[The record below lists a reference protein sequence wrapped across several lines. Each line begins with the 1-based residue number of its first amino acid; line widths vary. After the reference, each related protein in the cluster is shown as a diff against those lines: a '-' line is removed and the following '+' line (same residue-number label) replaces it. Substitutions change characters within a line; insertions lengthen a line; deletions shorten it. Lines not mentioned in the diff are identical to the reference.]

1 MKLILVRA
9 VALSFGLM
17 ACSNDRLR
25 GETTTNTPAGEILPV
40 IKLEPRDVDLKN
52 RFGLSYQMGLNI
64 GVDFRKFG
72 GLALSQPGPATGSTF
87 NRNYDNGYNRIDSST
102 NAGGLTCN
110 WGYQNG
116 QSVQG
121 DSLVLQSYSTPANAS
136 ANGRQDDPQHGFEM
150 FYQRELIRETHWR
163 LGAEAAVGYTF
174 ISIADHSTLKNTAY
188 RTNDTFALNG
198 TIPPLP
204 PYNGTFQGPGDLIGS
219 TPNRSTDVLV
229 RTATIG
235 GDRSVDANVFMFRLG
250 PYLEVP
256 LNQRVSL
263 FANAGLALIAGH
275 TEFSFHERVTINDPA
290 NDINLTSQTRSGSGS
305 KTDFLVGGYAGGGL
319 AYALTREVSLF
330 AGARYQA
337 AGRAINH
344 EKGKESILDLGQSI
358 LVTVG
363 VTYAF

>member
-1 MKLILVRA
+1 MKLTLGRVVAFSVGLLALGNEWLRA
-9 VALSFGLM
+9 
-17 ACSNDRLR
+17 D
-25 GETTTNTPAGEILPV
+25 ETNTPAGDILPV
-40 IKLEPRDVDLKN
+40 ITLEPQDNILKN
-52 RFGLSYQMGLNI
+52 RIGISYQMGLNI
-64 GVDFRKFG
+64 SVDFRKFG
-72 GLALSQPGPATGSTF
+72 GLALSQPGPAAGSAI
-87 NRNYDNGYNRIDSST
+87 NRNYDNGYNRVDSST
-102 NAGGLTCN
+102 NAGGVTWN

-136 ANGRQDDPQHGFEM
+136 SNGRQEDPQHGFEA
-150 FYQRELIRETHWR
+150 FYQRELRRETHWR
-163 LGAEAAVGYTF
+163 LGAEAAAGYTF
-174 ISIADHSTLKNTAY
+174 ISITDRSTLKNTAY
-188 RTNDTFALNG
+188 RTNDAFALNG
-198 TIPPLP
+198 TLPPLP
-204 PYNGTFQGPGDLIGS
+204 PYQGTFQGPGDLIGS
-219 TPNRSTDVLV
+219 TPGRTTDVLA
-229 RTATIG
+229 RTATIAG
-235 GDRSVDANVFMFRLG
+235 SRSVDADVFMFRLG

-263 FANAGLALIAGH
+263 FANAGLALIVGH
-275 TEFSFHERVTINDPA
+275 TEFNFRERVTISDPA
-290 NDINLTSQTRSGSGS
+290 NDINLTSAERSGSGS
-305 KTDFLVGGYAGGGL
+305 KTDFLVGGYGGGGL